1 MPSLQTFFE
10 PQLQA
15 PVGAQLEAVL
25 RERRAGDVASESL
38 ELAAIAS
45 IDELFGVHVDAQ
57 SFGYGRVG
65 LGTRSGARAASG
77 RSSAPPRRRGAARAG
92 LRARRSPTGHGRR
105 RRSRQTDLAARD
117 SGARGRARPSRP
129 HPRGWGGLGL

>member
-77 RSSAPPRRRGAARAG
+77 RSSAPPPTTRSSAG
-92 LRARRSPTGHGRR
+92 WPARSPL
-105 RRSRQTDLAARD
+105 TDRPRAAA
-117 SGARGRARPSRP
+117 S
-129 HPRGWGGLGL
+129 